1 MQRNDSS
8 NHQDSI
14 QGWQVVGELE
24 LTPGLATDHTVSKW
38 LQIILSL
45 QELPADFAAKVL
57 RSAQEATSRAIQAEN
72 IVKSQHIHLLVLVLA
87 DHKLNKQNWGFF
99 RIEKIESEPER
110 SYSDHTIEVYLY
122 QEGG

>member
-72 IVKSQHIHLLVLVLA
+72 IVKSQHIHLLILVPA
-87 DHKLNKQNWGFF
+87 DYGLNKQDWGFF
-99 RIEKIESEPER
+99 RIEKIGNQSDQVAP
-110 SYSDHTIEVYLY
+110 DHTIEFYLY
-122 QEGG
+122 QEG